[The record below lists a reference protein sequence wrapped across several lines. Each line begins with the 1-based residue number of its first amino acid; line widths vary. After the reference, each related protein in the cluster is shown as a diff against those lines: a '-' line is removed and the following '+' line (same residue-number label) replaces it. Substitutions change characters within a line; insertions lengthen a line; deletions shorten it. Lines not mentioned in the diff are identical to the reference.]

1 MIPDLN
7 ILDEWVLRQLDELG
21 AACPLGEGRV
31 QLGLGFDGFMLPREV
46 VIALF
51 TQARKAGAK
60 VITSHYVRNYLG
72 SFFSFHPCSFSFLP

>member
-1 MIPDLN
+1 MIPDFN

-21 AACPLGEGRV
+21 AALPIGECRV
-31 QLGLGFDGFMLPREV
+31 QLGLGFDGLMLPREV

-60 VITSHYVRNYLG
+60 VITSHYVREYFGNFL
-72 SFFSFHPCSFSFLP
+72 FFSPVFLPPP